1 MPYGHSIHH
10 RSIDDLSEEP
20 RLRSDSPTQTATPQS
35 NTRQGV
41 NLEMVYRSLL
51 NIVAH
56 LDERQYTEG
65 DIRQT
70 EVLEHSDLAN
80 PASESTTS
88 QG

>member
-1 MPYGHSIHH
+1 MQ
-10 RSIDDLSEEP
+10 
-20 RLRSDSPTQTATPQS
+20 SDSPLQTATPQS
-35 NTRQGV
+35 NTQQGV
-41 NLEMVYRSLL
+41 NLETVYRSLL

-70 EVLEHSDLAN
+70 EVRQHSDLAD
-80 PASESTTS
+80 PASETATS

>member
-1 MPYGHSIHH
+1 MPYGHRIHH
-10 RSIDDLSEEP
+10 RSIDDPSEEP
-20 RLRSDSPTQTATPQS
+20 GLQSDSPSQTAAPQS
-35 NTRQGV
+35 HTRQGV

-56 LDERQYTEG
+56 LDERQYTEE

-70 EVLEHSDLAN
+70 EVLEHSDLAD
-80 PASESTTS
+80 PASEATTS

>member
-10 RSIDDLSEEP
+10 RSINDLSEEP
-20 RLRSDSPTQTATPQS
+20 RLQSDTPRQAETPQS
-35 NTRQGV
+35 NTRHGV

-70 EVLEHSDLAN
+70 EVVEHSNLAN
-80 PASESTTS
+80 PASEAATS

>member
-1 MPYGHSIHH
+1 
-10 RSIDDLSEEP
+10 LQ
-20 RLRSDSPTQTATPQS
+20 SDSPTQAETPQP
-35 NTRQGV
+35 NIQQGV

-51 NIVAH
+51 NIIAH

-70 EVLEHSDLAN
+70 EVQEHSDLAD
-80 PASESTTS
+80 PASETATS

>member
-1 MPYGHSIHH
+1 
-10 RSIDDLSEEP
+10 
-20 RLRSDSPTQTATPQS
+20 
-35 NTRQGV
+35 V
-41 NLEMVYRSLL
+41 NLETVYRSLL

-70 EVLEHSDLAN
+70 EVGKHSDLAD
-80 PASESTTS
+80 PASEAATS